1 MGETHQMAKLHES
14 RQWKGISSFEGFC
27 LKKKKI
33 NQMKTQARDYLGGR
47 DPKTLADCV
56 IVRLWS

>member
-27 LKKKKI
+27 SKKKK
-33 NQMKTQARDYLGGR
+33 NQPNENTGQGLPGWEG
-47 DPKTLADCV
+47 P
-56 IVRLWS
+56 

>member
-1 MGETHQMAKLHES
+1 M
-14 RQWKGISSFEGFC
+14 
-27 LKKKKI
+27 LKKKKKKNRKKI
-33 NQMKTQARDYLGGR
+33 KQMKTQARDYLGGR

>member
-1 MGETHQMAKLHES
+1 MAKLHES
-14 RQWKGISSFEGFC
+14 RQRKGLSSFEVFC
-27 LKKKKI
+27 LKKKKKNRKKI
-33 NQMKTQARDYLGGR
+33 KQMKTQARDYLGGR